1 MHGSRVARAPARGTS
16 LRLVRPRSCSS
27 PRADA
32 AAVLLRARR
41 RLRSSSGM
49 PVRTRACRARV
60 SGDGSG
66 RRRAPRRSR
75 WLPCFARGHDLA
87 RGVAGA
93 ADGCS
98 VCLLSLIATDRY
110 HRMAPKRR
118 SDDQLAAAARGLA
131 KRHRRVGTTS
141 ATAAADGGDEES
153 GAAEEH
159 ALGEQPARRS
169 LPSSSPSSAIPSH
182 TAEGST
188 WLPSHPGAAGPF
200 AGSASGAVDAAAA
213 REAACILSHLA
224 EAPTP
229 PSATGSRRKRARVSA
244 VAVASADGSSSSVR
258 DGKRA
263 RVANVVS
270 EAAEARLPG
279 AHVERQGTSALLS
292 LTRPLSPM
300 CVLPVDWISQEIK
313 RFIV

>member
-1 MHGSRVARAPARGTS
+1 MDMHGSRVARAPARGTS

-98 VCLLSLIATDRY
+98 VCLLSLSATDCPED
-110 HRMAPKRR
+110 MAPKRTR
-118 SDDQLAAAARGLA
+118 NDEQLAALA
-131 KRHRRVGTTS
+131 ESRKKRHRRVGTTS
-141 ATAAADGGDEES
+141 STAAADGGDEES
-153 GAAEEH
+153 GAADR
-159 ALGEQPARRS
+159 GARAQDQRS
-169 LPSSSPSSAIPSH
+169 
-182 TAEGST
+182 G
-188 WLPSHPGAAGPF
+188 
-200 AGSASGAVDAAAA
+200 
-213 REAACILSHLA
+213 
-224 EAPTP
+224 
-229 PSATGSRRKRARVSA
+229 RV
-244 VAVASADGSSSSVR
+244 
-258 DGKRA
+258 
-263 RVANVVS
+263 
-270 EAAEARLPG
+270 
-279 AHVERQGTSALLS
+279 HVER
-292 LTRPLSPM
+292 R
-300 CVLPVDWISQEIK
+300 
-313 RFIV
+313 

>member
-1 MHGSRVARAPARGTS
+1 MGRASLALRLGARRFVWCAPVLAPPPARMQLPFCFARAGACGPRRACPCAPA
-16 LRLVRPRSCSS
+16 
-27 PRADA
+27 
-32 AAVLLRARR
+32 
-41 RLRSSSGM
+41 
-49 PVRTRACRARV
+49 RACRARV

-66 RRRAPRRSR
+66 RRRAPRGSR

-98 VCLLSLIATDRY
+98 VCLLSLSATDCPED
-110 HRMAPKRR
+110 MAPKRTR
-118 SDDQLAAAARGLA
+118 NDEQLAALA
-131 KRHRRVGTTS
+131 ESRKKRHRRVGTTS
-141 ATAAADGGDEES
+141 STAAADGGDEES

-182 TAEGST
+182 TAEGSAR
-188 WLPSHPGAAGPF
+188 LPSHPGAAGPS
-200 AGSASGAVDAAAA
+200 AGSASGAVDTAAA
-213 REAACILSHLA
+213 RAAACILSRLA

-229 PSATGSRRKRARVSA
+229 PSATGSRRKRARGSA

-263 RVANVVS
+263 RVANVVN

-279 AHVERQGTSALLS
+279 AHVERQGTRACEATTNGALMLSMLSAGE
-292 LTRPLSPM
+292 
-300 CVLPVDWISQEIK
+300 VEDVNA
-313 RFIV
+313 V

>member
-1 MHGSRVARAPARGTS
+1 MDMHGSRVARAPARGTS

-98 VCLLSLIATDRY
+98 VCLLSLSATDCPED
-110 HRMAPKRR
+110 MAPKRTR
-118 SDDQLAAAARGLA
+118 NDEQLAALA
-131 KRHRRVGTTS
+131 ESRKKRHRRVGTTS
-141 ATAAADGGDEES
+141 STAAADGGDEES
-153 GAAEEH
+153 
-159 ALGEQPARRS
+159 
-169 LPSSSPSSAIPSH
+169 
-182 TAEGST
+182 EGCVQC
-188 WLPSHPGAAGPF
+188 
-200 AGSASGAVDAAAA
+200 AGSAPIGASPNWRDTTYSVSRSMMSASPLYADASGWGWH
-213 REAACILSHLA
+213 R
-224 EAPTP
+224 
-229 PSATGSRRKRARVSA
+229 
-244 VAVASADGSSSSVR
+244 
-258 DGKRA
+258 
-263 RVANVVS
+263 
-270 EAAEARLPG
+270 
-279 AHVERQGTSALLS
+279 
-292 LTRPLSPM
+292 
-300 CVLPVDWISQEIK
+300 
-313 RFIV
+313 